1 MRKILTSVLGVAGLL
16 AVVLALASS
25 PASAAKE
32 VVTFA
37 TGTGDA
43 SPVGTYTVSWET
55 QGGCDPGSGTSGAS
69 GSASATVT
77 GATPTATTGDDQE
90 IGVVTDNIC
99 NYDYEYSY
107 VTGAGAACALTDDGD
122 AGGDLEVGAA
132 CTTPVKVVVTI
143 EAAGV
148 NVGDC
153 IADVSTE
160 DDAADDDCDLD
171 GDVDTGTDR
180 RQRHE

>member
-16 AVVLALASS
+16 AVVMALASS
-25 PASAAKE
+25 PATAAKA
-32 VVTFA
+32 VVTI
-37 TGTGDA
+37 TTDDTPGT
-43 SPVGTYTVSWET
+43 STVSWET
-55 QGGCDPGSGTSGAS
+55 QGDCDPGSGTSGAS

-77 GATPTATTGDDQE
+77 ATTPGGDTGEAQQ
-90 IGVVTDNIC
+90 IGVVTDTIC
-99 NYDYEYSY
+99 NYEYKYSFVNAAGTSCA
-107 VTGAGAACALTDDGD
+107 VTLSDTT
-122 AGGDLEVGAA
+122 LETGV
-132 CTTPVKVVVTI
+132 CTTSANVVVTI

-171 GDVDTGTDR
+171 GDVDTGVD